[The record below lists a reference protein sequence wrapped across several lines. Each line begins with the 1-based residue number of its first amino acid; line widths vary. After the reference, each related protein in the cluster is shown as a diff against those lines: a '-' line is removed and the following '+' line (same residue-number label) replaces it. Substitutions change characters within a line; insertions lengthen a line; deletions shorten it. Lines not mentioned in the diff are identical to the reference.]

1 MQKVRSDIMTHR
13 GSHYDLGVKTALWLQ
28 TTPLLKIEI
37 KNGER
42 EFHVLILMSKKP
54 MIYFKSIHHRFGKK

>member
-28 TTPLLKIEI
+28 TTPLLKNR

>member
-28 TTPLLKIEI
+28 TTPLLKNRNKEWRKRIP
-37 KNGER
+37 R
-42 EFHVLILMSKKP
+42 LILMSRKP
-54 MIYFKSIHHRFGKK
+54 MIYFKSIRHRFGKK